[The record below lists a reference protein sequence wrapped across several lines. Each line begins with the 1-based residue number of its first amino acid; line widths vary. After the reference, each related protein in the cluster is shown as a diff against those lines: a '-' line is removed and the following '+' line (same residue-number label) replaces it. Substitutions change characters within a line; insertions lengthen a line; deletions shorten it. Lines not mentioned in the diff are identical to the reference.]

1 MSEIDPYANKK
12 KNQNNEM
19 RAMSHSTI
27 PSDQG
32 GNRTDDTT
40 KRAEKSRG
48 SIPSV
53 QKQAAKE
60 NSKMGGSQS
69 PSYGGGQGPDRSD
82 RKTRGKTSSEKEKDD
97 GLE

>member
-1 MSEIDPYANKK
+1 MSEIDPYTNRK
-12 KNQNNEM
+12 KNQNNEL

-40 KRAEKSRG
+40 KRADKSRG

-53 QKQAAKE
+53 QRQAAKE
-60 NSKMGGSQS
+60 NSRTGGSQS
-69 PSYGGGQGPDRSD
+69 PSAKGRRKSD
-82 RKTRGKTSSEKEKDD
+82 RKTRKDSEKETDD

>member
-1 MSEIDPYANKK
+1 MSEIDPYANRK

-40 KRAEKSRG
+40 KSAERSRG
-48 SIPSV
+48 SNPSI
-53 QKQAAKE
+53 QRKAAKE
-60 NSKMGGSQS
+60 NSKIGGNPS
-69 PSYGGGQGPDRSD
+69 PSDQGLDKSD
-82 RKTRGKTSSEKEKDD
+82 RKTRDSKSGVKKTMTD
-97 GLE
+97 